1 VHPKKKKSLGR
12 DVFERPADRADGE
25 TLKKLLSGR
34 RVPGDASVK
43 EIEVRARL
51 TPSNLK
57 HLDAV
62 RARLEAEGK
71 GRFSRNDL
79 IRVAIALLSA
89 EDF

>member
-1 VHPKKKKSLGR
+1 VQPKKKKSLGR
-12 DVFERPADRADGE
+12 DVFERPVERSGE
-25 TLKKLLSGR
+25 GALGKIMSGR
-34 RVPGDASVK
+34 RVPHEASVK
-43 EIEVRARL
+43 EIEVRVKL

-57 HLDAV
+57 QLDAI

-71 GRFSRNDL
+71 GRLSRNDL